1 MIREG
6 KLQVLSLDYI
16 DSPPTELEPTD
27 EAHVFTLKQE
37 GQSNETLRFE
47 PNAQGEVIR
56 MWERNE
62 YSMRVE

>member
-16 DSPPTELEPTD
+16 DSPATELEPTD
-27 EAHVFTLKQE
+27 EAHVFTLQQE
-37 GQSNETLRFE
+37 GQSNETLRFDLD
-47 PNAQGEVIR
+47 AQGKVTR